1 MGTHPIFESDFDC
14 LTELSFYLENT
25 SNELKTIKFVTDV
38 WFILDMM
45 LNFRTGIF
53 TYHIRKVLEMDPTE
67 IRKNY
72 IKSWFFID
80 LIATFPFDVL
90 MGMIFVASD
99 TRSDAIVENTKF
111 FKIGRVLKI
120 LALLRILRLGRFVRY
135 LHQWED
141 HLNMN
146 YGFA

>member
-1 MGTHPIFESDFDC
+1 M
-14 LTELSFYLENT
+14 ENT

-99 TRSDAIVENTKF
+99 TRSDAIVGKYATEKN
-111 FKIGRVLKI
+111 
-120 LALLRILRLGRFVRY
+120 
-135 LHQWED
+135 W
-141 HLNMN
+141 
-146 YGFA
+146 